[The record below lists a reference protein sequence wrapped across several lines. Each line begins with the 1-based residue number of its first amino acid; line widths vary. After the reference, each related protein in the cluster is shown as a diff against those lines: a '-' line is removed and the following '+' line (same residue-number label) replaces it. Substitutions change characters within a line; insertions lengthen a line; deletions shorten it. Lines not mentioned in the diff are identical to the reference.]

1 MCVLRVS
8 GERFDPDAFLAS
20 SAFVPTKVF
29 HRGEPS
35 VLRSRGPSKSSGF
48 LVPVSDGSWAD
59 LQGQVD
65 DGVAFLRK
73 NKAELLRLAG
83 DTTVDDV
90 RLDFPT
96 KLRLDGENVM
106 AQFDYLPPAL
116 IAEAGPLKI
125 GIELSLY
132 PPTWDGGADA
142 G

>member
-8 GERFDPDAFLAS
+8 GERFDPETFLAS
-20 SAFVPTKVF
+20 SAFAATKVF

-48 LVPVSDGSWAD
+48 VVPVSDRSWLD
-59 LQGQVD
+59 LQGQID
-65 DGVAFLRK
+65 DGVVFLRK
-73 NKAELLRLAG
+73 YRAELLRLAG

-96 KLRLDGENVM
+96 SLRLDGENVM
-106 AQFDYLPPAL
+106 AQFDYLPPVL
-116 IAEAGPLKI
+116 IAEAGSLKI

-132 PPTWDGGADA
+132 PPTWGGGTDA

>member
-1 MCVLRVS
+1 MATPS
-8 GERFDPDAFLAS
+8 ANPPD
-20 SAFVPTKVF
+20 
-29 HRGEPS
+29 R
-35 VLRSRGPSKSSGF
+35 RR
-48 LVPVSDGSWAD
+48 
-59 LQGQVD
+59 
-65 DGVAFLRK
+65 

-83 DTTVDDV
+83 DGTVDDV

-96 KLRLDGENVM
+96 SLRLDGEKIM

-116 IAEAGPLKI
+116 IAEAGPLKV

>member
-8 GERFDPDAFLAS
+8 GERFDPETFLSS
-20 SAFVPTKVF
+20 SALVPTKVF

-48 LVPVSDGSWAD
+48 VVAVSDRPWSD
-59 LQGQVD
+59 LPGQID
-65 DGVAFLRK
+65 DGVAFLRR
-73 NKAELLRLAG
+73 NRAELLRLTI
-83 DTTVDDV
+83 DLTVDDV

-96 KLRLDGENVM
+96 SLRLDGDKVM
-106 AQFDYLPPAL
+106 AQFDFLPPAL
-116 IAEAGPLKI
+116 ITEAGSLKI

>member
-20 SAFVPTKVF
+20 STFVPTKVF
-29 HRGEPS
+29 HRGDS
-35 VLRSRGPSKSSGF
+35 SALRSRGPSKASGF
-48 LVPVSDGSWAD
+48 VVPVSDRSWAD
-59 LQGQVD
+59 LQGQID
-65 DGVAFLRK
+65 DGVAFLRT
-73 NKAELLRLAG
+73 NKAELLRLAS
-83 DTTVDDV
+83 DTTVEDV
-90 RLDFPT
+90 RLDFPMS
-96 KLRLDGENVM
+96 LRLDGENVM

-132 PPTWDGGADA
+132 PPTWDGGGDA

>member
-8 GERFDPDAFLAS
+8 GERFDPETFLAS
-20 SAFVPTKVF
+20 SALVPTKVF

-35 VLRSRGPSKSSGF
+35 VLRSRGPSRSSGF
-48 LVPVSDGSWAD
+48 VVPVSDRSWSD
-59 LQGQVD
+59 LQGQID
-65 DGVAFLRK
+65 DGVAFLRR
-73 NKAELLRLAG
+73 NRVDLLRLTG
-83 DTTVDDV
+83 DPTVDDV

-96 KLRLDGENVM
+96 RLRLDGETVM
-106 AQFDYLPPAL
+106 AQFDYLPPVL
-116 IAEAGPLKI
+116 IAEAGSLKI